1 MGMALVYHETQQFVR
16 LVQIMPL
23 NHTIWQFLEPMQR
36 SGAPLPRAT
45 LVQRCTSDQVC
56 ALQHTLLRQFACGT
70 PDFRHPPSSWAPDAA
85 SVVQAVL
92 RFVADNARAAA
103 AAGASSQLQVAFSAV
118 LTAEVLQASP
128 GRLSKDTV
136 VRPLCPGWLACCVC
150 SSVLVRR
157 CSSWWAACH
166 CTSCTAQALL
176 LPNVRTGFGK
186 GGGIDMRA
194 AAHIVLAQLVSRA
207 TMSSALLSGALP
219 LSTSCVTG
227 DSDAGRTTWLG
238 RSQAPGTGCSCLG
251 LHTVDQLL
259 HA

>member
-1 MGMALVYHETQQFVR
+1 MVRCSVHERNQDALMGMALVYHETQQFVR

-56 ALQHTLLRQFACGT
+56 ALQHALLRQFACGT
-70 PDFRHPPSSWAPDAA
+70 PDFRHPRIYSVPDAA

-136 VRPLCPGWLACCVC
+136 VRPRCPWLAVLLRVLFCARRAVQQLVGSLQSRVLHGAGAAAAECAHGVRQGRWHRHAGGCAHCAGTAGVPRHAVKC
-150 SSVLVRR
+150 SAIR
-157 CSSWWAACH
+157 CSASEYFTRH
-166 CTSCTAQALL
+166 
-176 LPNVRTGFGK
+176 R
-186 GGGIDMRA
+186 
-194 AAHIVLAQLVSRA
+194 
-207 TMSSALLSGALP
+207 
-219 LSTSCVTG
+219 
-227 DSDAGRTTWLG
+227 
-238 RSQAPGTGCSCLG
+238 
-251 LHTVDQLL
+251 
-259 HA
+259 